1 MKAEIQV
8 NTKQD
13 SEESS
18 PQLGLCVFLNDLVRF
33 VPTLGSKDKVF
44 MVPMIH
50 LRLEKR
56 ATTRYTLDLFCWF
69 FPR

>member
-18 PQLGLCVFLNDLVRF
+18 PQLGLCFFLNDLVRF

-50 LRLEKR
+50 LHLVIQLSREV
-56 ATTRYTLDLFCWF
+56 AS
-69 FPR
+69 